1 MKKGSNYHLRC
12 FTNYYA
18 YGIILQGTIEYANV
32 TFKVNHKPTSL
43 LYIFPTTT

>member
-1 MKKGSNYHLRC
+1 MKKGSNYHLSW

-18 YGIILQGTIEYANV
+18 YAIILQGTIEYANV

-43 LYIFPTTT
+43 PYIFPTTT